1 MTAAPPPDAPE
12 AEYHLRGELVTDEP
26 SFYAQLGRLLDAPG
40 GYYGSNLDALADC
53 LRGGFGPEPPFT
65 LVWHESA
72 ASARVLTRPLPG
84 GDGVPRSYF
93 DAIVDVLRQGGVTVK
108 LR

>member
-1 MTAAPPPDAPE
+1 MSERQP
-12 AEYHLRGELVTDEP
+12 EYHLDGSAVTDEP
-26 SFYAQLGRLLDAPG
+26 SFYAALGRAVRAPD

-65 LVWHESA
+65 LVWQD
-72 ASARVLTRPLPG
+72 SARARRRLTRRLAAA
-84 GDGVPRSYF
+84 DGREQSYF
-93 DAIVDVLRQGGVTVK
+93 DAVLDVLRDGGVTVL

>member
-1 MTAAPPPDAPE
+1 MPE
-12 AEYHLRGELVTDEP
+12 RQPEYHLDGKAVTDEP
-26 SFYAQLGRLLDAPG
+26 SFYTALGHALRAPD

-65 LVWHESA
+65 LIWQDSTQ
-72 ASARVLTRPLPG
+72 ARRRLTRLLPAPG
-84 GDGVPRSYF
+84 GRSRSYF
-93 DAIVDVLRQGGVTVK
+93 DAILDVLSDAGVTVQ